1 MKAITMCLPME
12 VFCCCVSLE
21 LGTKILGVVH
31 MVLTTLISLIY
42 GLVSAQLNYLEPSRR
57 LFYGLVSAS
66 AAAVLLPTCL
76 MTYGAFKQKPKW
88 LWPWVVLS
96 WAASIVMV
104 GLALLGTVLMAM
116 PAEGNSYS
124 DISTMASVYFV
135 YAVILYYSACVVD
148 SRRVELTLE
157 DKRETEQWLM
167 RSRHVPQTL
176 LYEGYEAA
184 TFSWTVYIISI
195 VQSIQL
201 IENAEDNSNANFNT
215 TTLYPVDK
223 IPFVKITTEHTNVVK
238 ISEEDLKTDRTTWKI
253 NTSFAIPN
261 KEERTHLP
269 IKTNKL
275 KNVKDCKESNHIKQV
290 QNDNKE
296 SKYSLTSPKENNVNE
311 DETAPK
317 KETEVTK
324 KYKENEQNLKKEF
337 KPSPHLN
344 SYYDT
349 LDDSPFNSFTT
360 SAPTLDTT
368 TFFGSSRDQIKP
380 HHNNH
385 EGYVAFPYK
394 YETYSAV
401 DSSSVW
407 GQSLQSKPTI
417 EAPVRIPAGGLYKL
431 PDVLREKPNSY
442 EENDYPPDSIDNV
455 KDNSLKK
462 RPNPWKS
469 LLHLVTALLPVGLI
483 VSALTPSILTI
494 EDSSNTQQFKR
505 VSRGLSESRL
515 SPALP
520 ALPAVSEDCKRRLL
534 CEIHS
539 DRHYDPS
546 GRRRRKQCRKLRCED
561 PRALSDMLHW
571 LLTYHR
577 ATHNTDRGYT

>member
-1 MKAITMCLPME
+1 
-12 VFCCCVSLE
+12 
-21 LGTKILGVVH
+21 
-31 MVLTTLISLIY
+31 
-42 GLVSAQLNYLEPSRR
+42 
-57 LFYGLVSAS
+57 
-66 AAAVLLPTCL
+66 
-76 MTYGAFKQKPKW
+76 
-88 LWPWVVLS
+88 
-96 WAASIVMV
+96 
-104 GLALLGTVLMAM
+104 
-116 PAEGNSYS
+116 
-124 DISTMASVYFV
+124 MASGESAGVTQ
-135 YAVILYYSACVVD
+135 AVASTNI
-148 SRRVELTLE
+148 
-157 DKRETEQWLM
+157 
-167 RSRHVPQTL
+167 H
-176 LYEGYEAA
+176 
-184 TFSWTVYIISI
+184 WTVYIITI
-195 VQSIQL
+195 VQCIQF
-201 IENAEDNSNANFNT
+201 IENAEENSDTNFNT

-238 ISEEDLKTDRTTWKI
+238 ISEKDLKIDRTTWKI

-261 KEERTHLP
+261 EEERTHLP

-296 SKYSLTSPKENNVNE
+296 SKYSLTSSKENNVDE

-368 TFFGSSRDQIKP
+368 TFFGSPRDQIKP

-407 GQSLQSKPTI
+407 GGQSLQSKPTI

-442 EENDYPPDSIDNV
+442 EDNDYPPDSIDNV

-462 RPNPWKS
+462 R
-469 LLHLVTALLPVGLI
+469 
-483 VSALTPSILTI
+483 
-494 EDSSNTQQFKR
+494 QFKR

-539 DRHYDPS
+539 DRHY
-546 GRRRRKQCRKLRCED
+546 E
-561 PRALSDMLHW
+561 
-571 LLTYHR
+571 
-577 ATHNTDRGYT
+577 